1 VGASNLAGNLEAL
14 ATGGRITVIGVGGT
28 GPQGEINLLALMQKR
43 ARMHGSTLRARP
55 LEQKAAA
62 MRLVERE
69 VLPNFEAGALTVPVA
84 DTFALDQAEE
94 AYDRFA
100 SGGKFG
106 KLVLLP

>member
-1 VGASNLAGNLEAL
+1 
-14 ATGGRITVIGVGGT
+14 
-28 GPQGEINLLALMQKR
+28 
-43 ARMHGSTLRARP
+43 
-55 LEQKAAA
+55 